1 MVMVR
6 VAVAV
11 VVVASR
17 EIDDGLTE
25 QPIFA
30 VEDERL
36 HERFTVPL
44 NPPVALTVMV
54 EVADC
59 PDDEIVTLVGLAD
72 TE

>member
-1 MVMVR
+1 MVS

-11 VVVASR
+11 VVEPLR
-17 EIDDGLTE
+17 DIDDGLTV

-36 HERFTVPL
+36 HERVTVLL
-44 NPPVALTVMV
+44 NPLIATTVIV

-59 PDDEIVTLVGLAD
+59 PDEEMVTLAGLAD
-72 TE
+72 IE